1 MKDIHSLID
10 YLKII
15 CNRPFIADT
24 SDYPDNRYLADMN
37 EVVKEFIAK
46 SDLLSDKEPKI
57 DFPSEEL
64 ETFVSQYYEYL
75 YSYVHKR
82 KREAELNS
90 DSKNPLAF
98 FYRGVS
104 NSRHPIT
111 SGIYRSNERHEEN
124 Y

>member
-1 MKDIHSLID
+1 MKEIHSLID

-46 SDLLSDKEPKI
+46 SDFLSDKEPKM

-64 ETFVSQYYEYL
+64 TAFVSQYHEYL
-75 YSYVHKR
+75 YSYVYKR
-82 KREAELNS
+82 KSEAELNS
-90 DSKNPLAF
+90 DRKTH
-98 FYRGVS
+98 
-104 NSRHPIT
+104 SRFSIA
-111 SGIYRSNERHEEN
+111 E
-124 Y
+124 